1 MMGAAVMVRVPRCA
15 REFGKLTVHSPR
27 CGYNIIQ
34 TSVPEALFQADHHD
48 IAITDI
54 TLKHD
59 YNAVAIGPG
68 IGTHD
73 VTRKALESFI
83 ISHSSGKPRCS
94 MPMP

>member
-1 MMGAAVMVRVPRCA
+1 MMGAAVMGA
-15 REFGKLTVHSPR
+15 RAALRSGVGKLTVHSPR

-59 YNAVAIGPG
+59 YNAVAIGP
-68 IGTHD
+68 
-73 VTRKALESFI
+73 A
-83 ISHSSGKPRCS
+83 
-94 MPMP
+94 